1 MAKRITILI
10 DEAGNCQIEGHDF
23 HGPACDRVIR
33 EIEQALGTRTS
44 VRYKPEYRQTQTSRQ
59 VQQGG

>member
-1 MAKRITILI
+1 MPRRITILI
-10 DEAGNCQIEGHDF
+10 DEEGNCQIEGHGF
-23 HGPACDRVIR
+23 QGPACDRVIR

-44 VRYKPEYRQTQTSRQ
+44 VRHKPEYRQTRAQRQ